1 MIMEEFVG
9 LVITEKKAYG
19 YLEKYCWEKG
29 HKKQAKFCPRCK
41 AKRPYLLGEARMRC
55 RRCKYT
61 FHSFTGRWI
70 GRMRLSPIQWLWI
83 IKLFELEVS
92 GRKAA
97 NQLGISYPSLHKA
110 FMTIRKAIVGED
122 EPELLNGE
130 VEADEAYFGGRRRG
144 KRGRGAYGK
153 IPVFGL
159 LERRG
164 NVSVN
169 IVKDVS
175 AESLLKEQVKKVKRG
190 SIVYTDKFKSYDS
203 LVFCGYHHLNVNHRR
218 GFTRGEVHI
227 NSLEGFWSYAKE
239 RLLKHHGVDPYYFP
253 LYLKEM
259 EFRYNNRHKDL
270 FVLLIE
276 KLTNLVPNHL

>member
-1 MIMEEFVG
+1 MIMEEFVR

-41 AKRPYLLGEARMRC
+41 AKRPYLLGATRMRC

-110 FMTIRKAIVGED
+110 FMAIRKAIVA
-122 EPELLNGE
+122 E

-153 IPVFGL
+153 TLYLGFWKG
-159 LERRG
+159 EG
-164 NVSVN
+164 M
-169 IVKDVS
+169 
-175 AESLLKEQVKKVKRG
+175 SLLRV
-190 SIVYTDKFKSYDS
+190 S
-203 LVFCGYHHLNVNHRR
+203 LKNRSRR
-218 GFTRGEVHI
+218 SNE
-227 NSLEGFWSYAKE
+227 EA
-239 RLLKHHGVDPYYFP
+239 
-253 LYLKEM
+253 
-259 EFRYNNRHKDL
+259 
-270 FVLLIE
+270 
-276 KLTNLVPNHL
+276 